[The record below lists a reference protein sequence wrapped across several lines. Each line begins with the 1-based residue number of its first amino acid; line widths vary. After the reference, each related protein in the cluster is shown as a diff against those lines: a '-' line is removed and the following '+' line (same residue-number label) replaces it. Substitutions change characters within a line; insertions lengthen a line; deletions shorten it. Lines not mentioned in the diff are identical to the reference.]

1 MTTIILVRH
10 GENEWVKKHRLA
22 GWLPGVNLNENGRK
36 QAESAAERLQDV
48 HVDMLYSSPVE
59 RCMETAEYIANAKQL
74 TINQLPEVGEVRY
87 GAWEGAKIRKLA
99 RKKLWHAVQFFPSRM
114 RFPDGEA
121 LREVQF
127 RAVQAL
133 EQLSEKHPDDTIV
146 VVSHADLIKLVLAH
160 YLGIHMDLFQRIVIS
175 PASLNVI
182 GLYGNGMMRVL
193 RLNDSG
199 TMQMKKPEKKN
210 RRAKGK
216 KGGRRQRVRFSMLK
230 QHNKQ
235 DAAR

>member
-22 GWLPGVNLNENGRK
+22 GWLPGVHLNENGRK
-36 QAESAAERLQDV
+36 QAESAAERLKDV
-48 HVDMLYSSPVE
+48 HVDFLYSSPVE
-59 RCMETAEYIANAKQL
+59 RCMETAEYIANAKAMTVQ
-74 TINQLPEVGEVRY
+74 QLPEIGEVRY
-87 GAWEGAKIRKLA
+87 GDWEGAKIRKLA

-114 RFPDGEA
+114 RFPKGEA

-133 EQLSEKHPDDTIV
+133 EKLSEQHPNDTIV

-182 GLYGNGMMRVL
+182 GLYGNGMMRVM
-193 RLNDSG
+193 RLNDTG
-199 TMQMKKPEKKN
+199 AMEMKKPEKKK
-210 RRAKGK
+210 RQKKRK
-216 KGGRRQRVRFSMLK
+216 KGSPLQRVRLK
-230 QHNKQ
+230 ISKNKTP
-235 DAAR
+235 D